1 MIAVGRS
8 SNLNKAVFPE
18 AIFLRLATHEGSAE
32 KGLHSRN
39 GMVALMQI
47 VGSTSW
53 ELLRLVLAK
62 RNRFRKLKSSIA
74 EKLLAFRSPVP
85 PLRGARLY
93 CQGSNVRMI
102 CHSQNGSPAWSVSS
116 SDLWIRPSKG
126 VRTTTAT
133 PAAAAIN
140 LSLTLAVNLINV
152 TLDKSTRRP
161 KRSEVVSDSRRGA
174 DTSASRGSVRWDWET
189 FVASGGKGAAV
200 SVIRSHFDLV
210 QRT

>member
-1 MIAVGRS
+1 
-8 SNLNKAVFPE
+8 
-18 AIFLRLATHEGSAE
+18 
-32 KGLHSRN
+32 
-39 GMVALMQI
+39 MQI

-62 RNRFRKLKSSIA
+62 RNRFTKLKSSIA
-74 EKLLAFRSPVP
+74 ELLTFRSPVP
-85 PLRGARLY
+85 PLHGARLD

-102 CHSQNGSPAWSVSS
+102 CHSQNGSPAWSVLS

-152 TLDKSTRRP
+152 TLDKSTRGPR
-161 KRSEVVSDSRRGA
+161 RSEVVGDSRRGA
-174 DTSASRGSVRWDWET
+174 DTSASRRSVPWD
-189 FVASGGKGAAV
+189 
-200 SVIRSHFDLV
+200 
-210 QRT
+210 